1 MSRKGLIFNI
11 NKYAVNDGPG
21 IRTSVF
27 LKGCPLNCRWC
38 HNPESRDSTIE
49 KPASENLKKILNLPL
64 SETKNVIG
72 RIVSVEEL
80 TSEILKDR
88 VFYEESGGGAT
99 FSGGEPMMQPEFL
112 LNMLKSCRKNGIHTA
127 VDTSGYASTDSFQT
141 IAEFADL
148 FLFDLKLADNKEHI
162 KYTGVPNAL
171 ILKNLSVLNDLGK
184 EIRIRIPLIPGIT
197 DTPGNISGIMKII
210 EKLNNIEG
218 VDILPFNE
226 LINGKYTR
234 LEKELELRELK
245 TQSEE
250 ELNAISGEFE
260 ARGYAVT
267 TRG

>member
-1 MSRKGLIFNI
+1 MSSRGIIFNI

-27 LKGCPLNCRWC
+27 LKGCPLNCSWC
-38 HNPESRDSTIE
+38 HNPESRDSAIE
-49 KPASENLKKILNLPL
+49 KSASENLKKILNLPL

-72 RIVSVEEL
+72 RVVGVEEL
-80 TSEILKDR
+80 MTEILKDL

-112 LNMLKSCRKNGIHTA
+112 LKMLKSCRKNGIHTA
-127 VDTSGYASTDSFQT
+127 VDTSGYASTDSFKT
-141 IAEFADL
+141 IAEFTDL
-148 FLFDLKLADNKEHI
+148 FLFDLKLANNKEHI

-171 ILKNLSVLNDLGK
+171 IHKNLSALNEIGK
-184 EIRIRIPLIPGIT
+184 SIRIRIPLIPGIT
-197 DTPGNISGIMKII
+197 DTPENISGIMKLI

-226 LINGKYTR
+226 LIDGKYTR
-234 LEKELELRELK
+234 LEKNLELRELK
-245 TQSEE
+245 TQTEE
-250 ELNAISGEFE
+250 ELNSISREFE
-260 ARGYAVT
+260 ANGYAVT